1 MSAKLSLKVESR
13 RDELENIFGAVAGM
27 AQQEAWSPELVFRVN
42 LALEELVLNIMDYG
56 FDEGLHEIEITLT
69 SDADALTI
77 EIVDGGRPF
86 DPLKDAP
93 QPDVDA
99 PVEDRPVG
107 GLGVHLVRTL
117 MDQMHYRREKGK
129 NHLTLVTRRGE

>member
-42 LALEELVLNIMDYG
+42 LALEELVLNIVDYG